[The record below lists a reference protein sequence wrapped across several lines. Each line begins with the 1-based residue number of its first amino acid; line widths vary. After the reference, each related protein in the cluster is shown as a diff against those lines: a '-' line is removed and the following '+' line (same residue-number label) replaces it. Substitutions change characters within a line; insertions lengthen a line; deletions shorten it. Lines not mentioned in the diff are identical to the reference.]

1 MVSTRTSRKR
11 PATPTAVEG
20 LEAEAETEE
29 CWLERFATAVEG
41 LEAEEKKEAKKNA
54 ATAVVVEAEA
64 ETEKEEQKKA
74 VFFGIPKLLRNV

>member
-29 CWLERFATAVEG
+29 FLVEGFATAVEG
-41 LEAEEKKEAKKNA
+41 LEAEEKKEAKNNA
-54 ATAVVVEAEA
+54 ATAGVVEAEA

-74 VFFGIPKLLRNV
+74 MLFGIQKLLRNV